1 MSVHTDK
8 KGITV
13 KMEQLQEILCRV
25 DSDGLL
31 EIASYFEESERIYL
45 RAHRSGGLRHLAGV
59 PPALESRLP
68 ELLKRYPMEGDAMET
83 VVMGGVSKVDVESVV
98 MGQKEM

>member
-1 MSVHTDK
+1 MYITDK
-8 KGITV
+8 KDITY
-13 KMEQLQEILCRV
+13 KMEQLQQILCRV

-45 RAHRSGGLRHLAGV
+45 RAYRSGGLQHLKGV
-59 PPALESRLP
+59 PPALENRLP
-68 ELLKRYPMEGDAMET
+68 ELLKRYPIEGDAMET

-98 MGQKEM
+98 MGR